1 MKKPKTN
8 KHNKNRTSPDKIQ
21 EIKSHTLQIFT
32 KHYRKQQIR
41 KDSNDWFN
49 LQYRAKLTNLNEHPG
64 TYRAQAGKNYLIHNF
79 KKRQE

>member
-41 KDSNDWFN
+41 KDSND
-49 LQYRAKLTNLNEHPG
+49 
-64 TYRAQAGKNYLIHNF
+64 
-79 KKRQE
+79 